1 MIVTYDIEEDKYP
14 KNKQKRN
21 NVEIIDLTD
30 KTFEYS
36 FNEERIDEKSAR
48 FGLVGGLLKNQPV
61 IGGLVSPENCR
72 VLDYPQQNCIILKQ
86 PNKTTYPL
94 LEHTKFASS
103 IVLNQKTL
111 WVTGGELF
119 VDSTEFVSVDAPTIK
134 GPKFP
139 LHIMNMKL
147 HGHTMVQIDPKTI
160 YVIGGGNDSNQKNTW
175 IVDPNNVDERRR
187 LILQKGPKM
196 NHMRMH
202 HCSSKMKI
210 DDKVI
215 LVSVGGSCMVT
226 GKKLN
231 ACHMNHPSKSADPSS
246 QFHGLCLRKCFRKM
260 LQNLPS
266 IFYFISN
273 NFFSL

>member
-1 MIVTYDIEEDKYP
+1 MIYLLILLISAKVLIVTYDIEEDKYP

-215 LVSVGGSCMVT
+215 LVVVGGSCHLK
-226 GKKLN
+226 GSKN
-231 ACHMNHPSKSADPSS
+231 AFCSS
-246 QFHGLCLRKCFRKM
+246 EFHGLCLRK
-260 LQNLPS
+260 
-266 IFYFISN
+266 
-273 NFFSL
+273 